1 MNSILTFMH
10 EVGPISEIGVAG
22 GVGALGG
29 LQTGVTIDASR
40 GPLSA
45 TACGAVGSVVVGS
58 MADEYVACQLVRSS
72 AKWSRIR
79 TRRSRKLFL
88 SERSQK
94 HLSIIW

>member
-29 LQTGVTIDASR
+29 LQTGVTIDASC

-72 AKWSRIR
+72 AK
-79 TRRSRKLFL
+79 
-88 SERSQK
+88 
-94 HLSIIW
+94 

>member
-1 MNSILTFMH
+1 MH

-29 LQTGVTIDASR
+29 LQTGVTIDASC

-72 AKWSRIR
+72 AKWSIEVGLEHVGPENYFYPREVKNI
-79 TRRSRKLFL
+79 FL
-88 SERSQK
+88 
-94 HLSIIW
+94 

>member
-72 AKWSRIR
+72 AK
-79 TRRSRKLFL
+79 
-88 SERSQK
+88 
-94 HLSIIW
+94 

>member
-1 MNSILTFMH
+1 MH

-29 LQTGVTIDASR
+29 LQTGVTIDASC

-58 MADEYVACQLVRSS
+58 MADEYVACQRRAFFCQVIHR
-72 AKWSRIR
+72 SRIR

-94 HLSIIW
+94 HLSII

>member
-10 EVGPISEIGVAG
+10 EVGPINEIGVAG

-29 LQTGVTIDASR
+29 LQTGVTIDASC

-72 AKWSRIR
+72 AKWFRIR